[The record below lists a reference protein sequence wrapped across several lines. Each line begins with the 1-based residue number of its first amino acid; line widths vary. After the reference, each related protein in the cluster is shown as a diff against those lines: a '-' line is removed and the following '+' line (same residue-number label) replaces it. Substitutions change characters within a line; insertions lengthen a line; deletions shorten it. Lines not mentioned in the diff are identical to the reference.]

1 VKWIFE
7 IELVLMLGMVDM
19 LMERLLL
26 RIGGFGGG
34 DGFDFTMT
42 EAEQHDLP
50 FSASASV
57 NLGNIMA

>member
-34 DGFDFTMT
+34 DGFDFTTT
-42 EAEQHDLP
+42 EASRSNMIFHFPHPPL
-50 FSASASV
+50 
-57 NLGNIMA
+57 